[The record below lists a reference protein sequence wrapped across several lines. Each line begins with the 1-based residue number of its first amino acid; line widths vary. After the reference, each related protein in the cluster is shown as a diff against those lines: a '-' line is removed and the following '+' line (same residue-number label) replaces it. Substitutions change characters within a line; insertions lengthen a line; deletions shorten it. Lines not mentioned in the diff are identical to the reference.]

1 MRWSCC
7 GRVSSTALRD
17 IEAGECYP
25 SFPRG
30 GHGRQGKWGFWL
42 TLQGGG
48 WLGAVQLLRWP
59 SDLGGGLSV
68 WEVPSVSGAE
78 RWIPDPW
85 MHGESAARA
94 SYQLRASGP
103 AQVNHTDGVRVPA
116 PLAGSGS
123 GEICF
128 SHS

>member
-1 MRWSCC
+1 MLSIFPQRWAWEVGEVGVLVHTA
-7 GRVSSTALRD
+7 GRWL
-17 IEAGECYP
+17 AGGCAVAEMAQRP
-25 SFPRG
+25 
-30 GHGRQGKWGFWL
+30 GR
-42 TLQGGG
+42 
-48 WLGAVQLLRWP
+48 
-59 SDLGGGLSV
+59 GLSV